1 MKSGLRTEP
10 NDCNRCNVLGGP
22 VDLSFFSFFN
32 TANGDI
38 PVPKKPIHYLSKQ
51 DFLKDFLLEV
61 VVAKDMEWAP
71 VFY

>member
-1 MKSGLRTEP
+1 MIAIGATSLVDLST
-10 NDCNRCNVLGGP
+10 

-32 TANGDI
+32 TANNGDI